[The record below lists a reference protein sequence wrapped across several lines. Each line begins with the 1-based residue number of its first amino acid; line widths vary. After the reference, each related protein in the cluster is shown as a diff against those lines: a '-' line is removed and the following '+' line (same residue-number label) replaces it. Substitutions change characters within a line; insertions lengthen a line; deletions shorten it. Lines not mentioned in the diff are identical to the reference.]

1 MDGQDGR
8 LPTISEDKYY
18 PRRTM
23 NADELRDVLEDPDS
37 QSPDLGP
44 PPVAHFE
51 DEGPIKFQSQPDQ
64 TEDAVEQD
72 QDGPNPAL
80 SINLETRKKRR
91 DSNAKISIRRMS
103 VFQSPPEGGEEGTT
117 PSDDQSASVRTGAK
131 RKLSAREEEESQ
143 DTGVEPQG
151 DDFRFSRRTTSSTS
165 DDTAKDASKDPRI
178 LNATDRRVLGN
189 KSVNTDPILSPKKAK
204 PSMSDSKPDAK
215 KPTPTSKAL
224 FRPRPRDRRTP
235 IEPLEVPSEP
245 TTNPI
250 EIVEIPLDSLPPKT
264 PAGADSFSP
273 PSTEPST
280 ARPESKDTPPPGDLN
295 PSATSTDQASAA
307 GRTARR
313 ARAPVNYA
321 EPNLISK
328 MRRPTKELVDA
339 VVPDGRR
346 STSAKPDEASAPPTT
361 AEKEKAKLRTA
372 VVKREGD
379 EGDGSA
385 WKSLPSAA
393 GGSAGAADDVGE
405 PNSPLSKKTARQNQG
420 QGQGQAQDEATAGPP
435 TLNSSAAANAISA
448 LISASATSR
457 RRPVAQTSNPEPE
470 KRPVPPDPLGE
481 RKEKEKEKQ
490 SHLAVFDF
498 TDASPPDTT
507 SGRPRVDLAK
517 QAQAGRRHS
526 SVPASAAGALPAV
539 SAKRG
544 AGVRSVSAAGVAA
557 LRERER
563 EREKGSREVR
573 QAKSSA
579 PLRSSSSSNTVNSGA
594 GDESGGEKGSGRG
607 ERAAARRRSM
617 ML

>member
-1 MDGQDGR
+1 
-8 LPTISEDKYY
+8 
-18 PRRTM
+18 
-23 NADELRDVLEDPDS
+23 
-37 QSPDLGP
+37 
-44 PPVAHFE
+44 
-51 DEGPIKFQSQPDQ
+51 
-64 TEDAVEQD
+64 
-72 QDGPNPAL
+72 
-80 SINLETRKKRR
+80 
-91 DSNAKISIRRMS
+91 
-103 VFQSPPEGGEEGTT
+103 
-117 PSDDQSASVRTGAK
+117 
-131 RKLSAREEEESQ
+131 
-143 DTGVEPQG
+143 
-151 DDFRFSRRTTSSTS
+151 
-165 DDTAKDASKDPRI
+165 
-178 LNATDRRVLGN
+178 
-189 KSVNTDPILSPKKAK
+189 
-204 PSMSDSKPDAK
+204 MSDSKPDAK
-215 KPTPTSKAL
+215 KPIPTSKAL

-235 IEPLEVPSEP
+235 IEPLEVPPEP
-245 TTNPI
+245 ATNPI

-264 PAGADSFSP
+264 PAGADPFSP
-273 PSTEPST
+273 PSTKPST

-346 STSAKPDEASAPPTT
+346 SMSAKPDEASAPPTT
-361 AEKEKAKLRTA
+361 VEKEKAKLRTA
-372 VVKREGD
+372 VIEREGD

-405 PNSPLSKKTARQNQG
+405 PNSPLSKKTARQSQGQG
-420 QGQGQAQDEATAGPP
+420 QGQGQAQDEAPAGPP

-457 RRPVAQTSNPEPE
+457 RRPVAQASNPEPE

-481 RKEKEKEKQ
+481 RKEKEKEKEKQ

-498 TDASPPDTT
+498 TDSSPQDTA

-557 LRERER
+557 SRERERER

-579 PLRSSSSSNTVNSGA
+579 PLRSSNSSCCSSSSSTVNSGA

>member
-1 MDGQDGR
+1 M
-8 LPTISEDKYY
+8 L
-18 PRRTM
+18 
-23 NADELRDVLEDPDS
+23 
-37 QSPDLGP
+37 
-44 PPVAHFE
+44 
-51 DEGPIKFQSQPDQ
+51 
-64 TEDAVEQD
+64 
-72 QDGPNPAL
+72 
-80 SINLETRKKRR
+80 
-91 DSNAKISIRRMS
+91 
-103 VFQSPPEGGEEGTT
+103 
-117 PSDDQSASVRTGAK
+117 
-131 RKLSAREEEESQ
+131 
-143 DTGVEPQG
+143 
-151 DDFRFSRRTTSSTS
+151 
-165 DDTAKDASKDPRI
+165 
-178 LNATDRRVLGN
+178 
-189 KSVNTDPILSPKKAK
+189 
-204 PSMSDSKPDAK
+204 DSKPDAK
-215 KPTPTSKAL
+215 KPIPTSKAL
-224 FRPRPRDRRTP
+224 FRPHPRDRRTP
-235 IEPLEVPSEP
+235 LEVPPEP

-264 PAGADSFSP
+264 PAGADLFSP

-346 STSAKPDEASAPPTT
+346 STSAKPDEVSAPPTT
-361 AEKEKAKLRTA
+361 VEKEKAKLCTA
-372 VVKREGD
+372 IVKRGGD
-379 EGDGSA
+379 EGNGSA

-405 PNSPLSKKTARQNQG
+405 PNSPLGKKTARQNQG
-420 QGQGQAQDEATAGPP
+420 QGQAQDEAPAGPP

-457 RRPVAQTSNPEPE
+457 RRPVAQASNPESE
-470 KRPVPPDPLGE
+470 KRPVPPDLLGE
-481 RKEKEKEKQ
+481 RKEKEKEKEKQ

-498 TDASPPDTT
+498 TDSSPLDTA

-557 LRERER
+557 SRERER

-579 PLRSSSSSNTVNSGA
+579 PLRSSSSCCSSSSSTVNSGA

>member
-1 MDGQDGR
+1 M
-8 LPTISEDKYY
+8 L
-18 PRRTM
+18 
-23 NADELRDVLEDPDS
+23 
-37 QSPDLGP
+37 
-44 PPVAHFE
+44 
-51 DEGPIKFQSQPDQ
+51 
-64 TEDAVEQD
+64 
-72 QDGPNPAL
+72 
-80 SINLETRKKRR
+80 
-91 DSNAKISIRRMS
+91 
-103 VFQSPPEGGEEGTT
+103 
-117 PSDDQSASVRTGAK
+117 
-131 RKLSAREEEESQ
+131 
-143 DTGVEPQG
+143 
-151 DDFRFSRRTTSSTS
+151 
-165 DDTAKDASKDPRI
+165 
-178 LNATDRRVLGN
+178 
-189 KSVNTDPILSPKKAK
+189 
-204 PSMSDSKPDAK
+204 DSKPDAK
-215 KPTPTSKAL
+215 KPIPTSKAL
-224 FRPRPRDRRTP
+224 FRPHPRDRRTP
-235 IEPLEVPSEP
+235 LEVPPEP

-264 PAGADSFSP
+264 PAGADPFSP

-295 PSATSTDQASAA
+295 PSVTSTDQASAA

-328 MRRPTKELVDA
+328 MRRPTKELVNA

-361 AEKEKAKLRTA
+361 VEKEKAKLPTA

-379 EGDGSA
+379 EGNGSA

-405 PNSPLSKKTARQNQG
+405 PNSPLGKKTARQNQG
-420 QGQGQAQDEATAGPP
+420 QGQAQDEAPAGPP

-457 RRPVAQTSNPEPE
+457 RRPVAQASNPEPE

-481 RKEKEKEKQ
+481 RKEKDKEKEKQ

-498 TDASPPDTT
+498 TDSSPLDTA

-526 SVPASAAGALPAV
+526 SVPASAVGALPAV

-557 LRERER
+557 SRERARER

-579 PLRSSSSSNTVNSGA
+579 PLRSSSSCCSSSSSTVNSGA